1 VVVELTDK
9 AVQMTIELYGP
20 LKEKGAR
27 ALAPYTV
34 PELELMLA
42 VLRASRE
49 VTNEHTAELRELLR
63 DRKRSAAA

>member
-1 VVVELTDK
+1 
-9 AVQMTIELYGP
+9 M
-20 LKEKGAR
+20 
-27 ALAPYTV
+27 LAPYTV

-63 DRKRSAAA
+63 ERKRSAAA